1 MKLAW
6 EDLLSLSDPEA
17 RIAQRFGSEEQCL
30 AALMASLPN
39 PDSFLA
45 GGLQRNHP
53 VLEEYFSLTGN
64 SSRDAKTVLAM
75 LQGGIKLTCTP
86 ASSPCQLLIPDF
98 AKKRAVVQQMLARA
112 RSPYTSS
119 QLLGADAPMQVHF
132 PNHLSASRYAEFVST
147 EITSMLAK
155 DVIKVS
161 RSGTAATL
169 LPENTSQT
177 GAMPDLKGRQGNRPG
192 WPRGGA

>member
-39 PDSFLA
+39 PDSFMA

-64 SSRDAKTVLAM
+64 SSRETRQCWPCSRA
-75 LQGGIKLTCTP
+75 GSCTP

-169 LPENTSQT
+169 LPENSSQT